1 MAQGGGAV
9 TAFPVKCAGCGAI
22 YDGASIK
29 RCPTCDTESITPRS
43 RWNRADYETAEKIA
57 KEDGQ

>member
-1 MAQGGGAV
+1 M